1 MKLRKSDCYTCGL
14 PNADHEGPAGEGR
27 CRVARRVAYNRRNAP
42 LRDLADIVTVLEPDA
57 QRYID
62 AGYRVLLDGRTL
74 VLVRKLGPDDW
85 STGWKT
91 KLVGTVTLGRPKSV
105 AALT

>member
-1 MKLRKSDCYTCGL
+1 MAKLRKTDCYACGL
-14 PNADHEGPAGEGR
+14 PNADHDGPAG
-27 CRVARRVAYNRRNAP
+27 CRVARRVVDNRRNAP
-42 LRDLADIVTVLEPDA
+42 LRDLADIITVLEPDA

-91 KLVGTVTLGRPKSV
+91 QLVGTVTLGRPKSV
-105 AALT
+105 LALT